1 MKVVYT
7 QSPGHEKGVCY
18 RLPKPFFGVIA
29 GATEVV
35 VDGDYPHIVE
45 AYERAGKSVS
55 KPGDSDPDEDERR
68 QFLLDEIERLDG
80 KRPGP
85 RSKTETLE
93 QKYAE
98 LTEQE

>member
-7 QSPGHEKGVCY
+7 QSPGREKGVCY
-18 RLPKPFFGVIA
+18 RLPSPFFGVIS
-29 GATEVV
+29 GATEVI

-45 AYERAGKSVS
+45 AYERAGKTVS
-55 KPGDSDPDEDERR
+55 KPGDNEDDERR
-68 QFLLDEIERLDG
+68 EFLMDEIEKATG
-80 KRPGP
+80 TRPGA